1 MPARSGKQYLQGLKD
16 NSAEVWLE
24 GERVRDVTSHPG
36 LRRGAQSVANLY
48 DLQLD
53 ASVSDEMTYTSQTS
67 GEQVGMSF
75 MVPRT
80 LEDLENRRKMMTL
93 WARTSGGMLGR
104 TPDYLN
110 VILMACAEASSYF
123 GANRPDFSQ
132 NAICYNQHARENDL
146 ALTHTLV
153 NVRRTRSAQG
163 TTGTDEDVALH
174 ITDERDDGIVVKG
187 ARVLATLGPLSDE
200 IMVFPSTV
208 LRTTEDAWRY
218 AFAFCIPCNT
228 PGLKFVC
235 RESFDI
241 GRSNFD
247 HPLGSRF
254 EEMDSIVLFDD
265 VFIPWERVYLSG
277 DIELCNTL
285 FVATGSE
292 AHMMHQVITKNVAKS
307 EFLLGVACLMVE
319 SLGSGGIPQV
329 QERVA
334 ELILDM
340 GVMKACL
347 RASEADAKID
357 QWGVVAPDKDHLE
370 VARNL
375 FPRMYPRM
383 TELLQLLGSSSLMML
398 PTEADFESPIQSEVN
413 DILATDDLSGLQ
425 RVKVFRLAWDIAASS
440 FGSRQT
446 LYERFFFG
454 DPTRRAISLYNSY
467 DKQPVMDRVKEFLE
481 LD

>member
-1 MPARSGKQYLQGLKD
+1 
-16 NSAEVWLE
+16 
-24 GERVRDVTSHPG
+24 
-36 LRRGAQSVANLY
+36 
-48 DLQLD
+48 
-53 ASVSDEMTYTSQTS
+53 
-67 GEQVGMSF
+67 
-75 MVPRT
+75 
-80 LEDLENRRKMMTL
+80 
-93 WARTSGGMLGR
+93 
-104 TPDYLN
+104 
-110 VILMACAEASSYF
+110 
-123 GANRPDFSQ
+123 
-132 NAICYNQHARENDL
+132 
-146 ALTHTLV
+146 
-153 NVRRTRSAQG
+153 
-163 TTGTDEDVALH
+163 
-174 ITDERDDGIVVKG
+174 
-187 ARVLATLGPLSDE
+187 
-200 IMVFPSTV
+200 
-208 LRTTEDAWRY
+208 
-218 AFAFCIPCNT
+218 
-228 PGLKFVC
+228 
-235 RESFDI
+235 
-241 GRSNFD
+241 
-247 HPLGSRF
+247 
-254 EEMDSIVLFDD
+254 
-265 VFIPWERVYLSG
+265 
-277 DIELCNTL
+277 
-285 FVATGSE
+285 
-292 AHMMHQVITKNVAKS
+292 MMHQVITKNVAKS

-357 QWGVVAPDKDHLE
+357 QWGVVAPDKGHLE

-481 LD
+481 LE

>member
-1 MPARSGKQYLQGLKD
+1 MPARSGAQYLESLKE
-16 NSAEVWLE
+16 NSADVWLE
-24 GERVRDVTSHPG
+24 GERVSDVTSHPG

-53 ASVSDEMTYTSQTS
+53 SGISNEMTFASPTS
-67 GEQVGMSF
+67 GEPVGMSF
-75 MVPRT
+75 IVPRT
-80 LEDLENRRKMMTL
+80 LEDLENRREMMTR

-110 VILMACAEASSYF
+110 VILMACAQASDFF
-123 GANRPDFSQ
+123 GGNRPEFAQ
-132 NAICYNQHARENDL
+132 NAINYYEHARENDL

-174 ITDERDDGIVVKG
+174 ITDQRDDGMVVRG

-241 GRSNFD
+241 GRSTFD

-265 VFIPWERVYLSG
+265 VLVPWDRVFLSG

-285 FVATGSE
+285 FAATGSE

-319 SLGSGGIPQV
+319 ALGSGGLPQV

-334 ELILDM
+334 EMILNL

-357 QWGVVAPDKDHLE
+357 KWGVMSPDSEHLD

-383 TELLQLLGSSSLMML
+383 AELLQLLGSSSLMML
-398 PTEADFESPIQSEVN
+398 PTEADFRSPIESEVN
-413 DILATDDLSGLQ
+413 DILSTDDLSGFQ
-425 RVKVFRLAWDIAASS
+425 RVKIFRLAWDIAASS
-440 FGSRQT
+440 FGSRQV

-454 DPTRRAISLYNSY
+454 DPSRRAISLYNSY
-467 DKQPVMDRVKEFLE
+467 DKKPVMDRVREFLE